1 MIFGRKKRAGDEV
14 EVADTPLDEVEA
26 DALEAGDA
34 DDVDEAEAQAQRWDD
49 EFDREEGP
57 FDISEVD
64 LEADED
70 EVNRLDLGS
79 VIITPFDDMTM
90 QLQVNRETNAV
101 QSILVGDG
109 ASALEVA
116 VFAGPAKSSMVSEIR
131 GEIISTTL
139 QQKGRVQVVEGPF
152 GSELRRALPVTDPQ
166 GNPATH
172 LSRTW
177 LVAGPGWV
185 LRGVLLGKATFEP
198 DDEDAQVKLFE
209 FFSNLVIRRGTTP
222 AVPGSLLPMSV
233 PQAEG

>member
-1 MIFGRKKRAGDEV
+1 MIFGRKKRAVDEAPV
-14 EVADTPLDEVEA
+14 NETVVDDIDDSTDAAHDEA
-26 DALEAGDA
+26 
-34 DDVDEAEAQAQRWDD
+34 DVDEVDAQAERWDD
-49 EFDREEGP
+49 AFDREEGP

-64 LEADED
+64 LDADED

-79 VIITPFDDMTM
+79 LIITPFADMTM
-90 QLQVNRETNAV
+90 QLQVNRETSSV

-116 VFAGPAKSSMVSEIR
+116 VFAGPAKSSMVGEIR
-131 GEIISTTL
+131 REIIAATES
-139 QQKGRVQVVEGPF
+139 QNGRVEVVEGPF

-198 DDEDAQVKLFE
+198 ENEDAQIKLFE
-209 FFSNLVIRRGTTP
+209 FFSNLVVRRGTTA
-222 AVPGSLLPMSV
+222 AVPGSLLPMTV